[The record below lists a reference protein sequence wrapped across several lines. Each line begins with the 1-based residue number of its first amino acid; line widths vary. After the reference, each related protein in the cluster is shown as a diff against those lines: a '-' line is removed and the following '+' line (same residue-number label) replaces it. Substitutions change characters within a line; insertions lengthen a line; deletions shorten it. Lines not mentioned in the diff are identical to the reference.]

1 MRTTRTGKHSDV
13 AGIAQ
18 LVDIHARNGNIL
30 PRSVEAIQESI
41 NNWIVVNGDESIVAC
56 GSLFFH
62 TPHLAEIRSL
72 VVDERTEGTGLGSA
86 IVKALIDE
94 AQNRGVHTLFAL
106 TRVVPFF
113 ERLGF
118 ILGVKEWFPEKVWH
132 DCANCPVRDRCD
144 ENAVVLRLSDKHA
157 PAYGAI
163 EKENGGHN
171 VQTKNQ

>member
-1 MRTTRTGKHSDV
+1 
-13 AGIAQ
+13 
-18 LVDIHARNGNIL
+18 L

-41 NNWIVVNGDESIVAC
+41 DNWIVVNGDESIVAC

-62 TPHLAEIRSL
+62 TPYLAEIRSL
-72 VVDERTEGTGLGSA
+72 AVDERTERTGLGSA

-94 AQNRGVHTLFAL
+94 AQNRGVHTIFAL

-118 ILGVKEWFPEKVWH
+118 KLGIKEWFPEKVWH
-132 DCANCPVRDRCD
+132 DCSNCPVRDRCD
-144 ENAVVLRLSDKHA
+144 ENAVVMRLSDKHA

-163 EKENGGHN
+163 EIQNGGPN
-171 VQTKNQ
+171 VQTKN